1 MSGTLH
7 VFRRSVVNGD
17 SHYQV
22 NYTTTGSS
30 YARVIDTDAGLT
42 DFLIESGALEEG
54 DVNAFWDALA
64 SDGHVSLEDV
74 DIPEGEAPMMGL
86 KQTPSDF

>member
-7 VFRRSVVNGD
+7 IFRRSVVNGNP
-17 SHYQV
+17 HYQV

-30 YARVIDTDAGLT
+30 YARVFDTDAGLT
-42 DFLIESGALEEG
+42 DFMIESGALEEG

-64 SDGHVSLEDV
+64 ANGSATLSEV
-74 DIPEGEAPMMGL
+74 DIPEGETTMMGL
-86 KQTPSDF
+86 KQTPSEF

>member
-7 VFRRSVVNGD
+7 VFGRSVVNGNP
-17 SHYQV
+17 HYQV

-30 YARVIDTDAGLT
+30 YARVFDTDSALT

-64 SDGHVSLEDV
+64 ANGSATLPDV
-74 DIPEGEAPMMGL
+74 DIPESEAPMMGL

>member
-22 NYTTTGSS
+22 NYTTAGSS
-30 YARVIDTDAGLT
+30 YARVFDTDAGLT

-64 SDGHVSLEDV
+64 ANGSATVSEV
-74 DIPEGEAPMMGL
+74 SIPEGEAAMMGL
-86 KQTPSDF
+86 KQTPSEF

>member
-7 VFRRSVVNGD
+7 IFRRSVVNGD
-17 SHYQV
+17 SHYQI

-30 YARVIDTDAGLT
+30 YARVFDTDAGLT

-54 DVNAFWDALA
+54 DMNAFWDALA
-64 SDGHVSLEDV
+64 ANGRATLSDV
-74 DIPEGEAPMMGL
+74 DIPEGEAAMMGL
-86 KQTPSDF
+86 KQTPSEF

>member
-1 MSGTLH
+1 MAGTLH
-7 VFRRSVVNGD
+7 VFRRSVVNGN

-54 DVNAFWDALA
+54 DMNAFWDALA
-64 SDGHVSLEDV
+64 ANGSATVAGV

>member
-7 VFRRSVVNGD
+7 VFRRSVVSGE
-17 SHYQV
+17 SHYQI
-22 NYTTTGSS
+22 NYTTIGSS

-42 DFLIESGALEEG
+42 DFLIESGALEES
-54 DVNAFWDALA
+54 DVNSFWDALA
-64 SDGHVSLEDV
+64 ANGHVTMDEV
-74 DIPEGEAPMMGL
+74 DIPEGEATMMGL

>member
-7 VFRRSVVNGD
+7 IFRRSVVNGEP
-17 SHYQV
+17 HYQV

-30 YARVIDTDAGLT
+30 YARVFETDAGLT

-54 DVNAFWDALA
+54 DMNAFWDALA
-64 SDGHVSLEDV
+64 ANGSATVSDV
-74 DIPEGEAPMMGL
+74 DIPERETPMMGL
-86 KQTPSDF
+86 KQTPSEF

>member
-1 MSGTLH
+1 MAGTLH

-30 YARVIDTDAGLT
+30 YARVFDTDSGLT

-64 SDGHVSLEDV
+64 SNGSATVPDV
-74 DIPEGEAPMMGL
+74 NISEGDAPMMGL